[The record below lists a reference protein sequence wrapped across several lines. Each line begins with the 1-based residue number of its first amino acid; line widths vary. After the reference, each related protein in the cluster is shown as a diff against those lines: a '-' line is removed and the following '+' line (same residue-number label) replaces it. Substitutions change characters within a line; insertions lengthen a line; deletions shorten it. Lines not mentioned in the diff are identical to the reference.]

1 MAFSRIL
8 GHERQ
13 IEVLQRNIKSGQI
26 PPAYLFHGDEG
37 IGKHMAAIEFAKSVN
52 CGGDLFGDVPCD
64 TCQNCRNIE
73 AGCHP
78 NVSALALEMNQDTG
92 KMRQEIVIKQVR
104 AAQDFLSLKAV
115 GEGRKV
121 LIVDG
126 AHLMNEESANA
137 FLKTLE
143 EPPDNSHVILITSRA
158 ASLLPTILS
167 RCRAV
172 SFQPLKEDL
181 VAGLLMER
189 GMPPD
194 DARIIARMTGGRV
207 GDALS
212 SDAGELRESRKAFL
226 KTLDAITK
234 KGPSAVLKAAEEVVK
249 EAEGLP
255 EFVFFGSMWFRD
267 ILVILVGG
275 DARTAYNEDML
286 DSLYGWAGRTT
297 PARCENALLLLKQ
310 AGRSLERTF
319 NRRLLAEDLF
329 FRLREEASA

>member
-1 MAFSRIL
+1 MAFSHIL

-13 IEVLQRNIKSGQI
+13 LEVLQRNIKTGQI

-37 IGKHMAAIEFAKSVN
+37 IGKRMAAIEFAKAVN
-52 CGGDLFGDVPCD
+52 CGGDLFGEVPCG

-78 NVSALALEMNQDTG
+78 NVSALALELNQDTG
-92 KMRQEIVIKQVR
+92 KMRQEIVVKQVR

-121 LIVDG
+121 LVVDG

-143 EPPDNSHVILITSRA
+143 EPPDNSHVILITSRV

-167 RCRAV
+167 RCRSV
-172 SFQPLKEDL
+172 SYQPLKEDL
-181 VAGLLMER
+181 VAGLLMEK
-189 GMPPD
+189 GIPAA
-194 DARIIARMTGGRV
+194 DASLVARMTGGRV
-207 GDALS
+207 GEALS
-212 SDAGELRESRKAFL
+212 ADATELRDRRKAFL
-226 KTLDAITK
+226 KTLGAITE
-234 KGPSAVLKAAEEVVK
+234 KGPTAVLKAAEEAAK
-249 EAEGLP
+249 EADGLP
-255 EFVFFGSMWFRD
+255 EFVFFGTMWFRD
-267 ILVILVGG
+267 LLVILVGG
-275 DARTAYNEDML
+275 DARTAYNVDIMDKL
-286 DSLYGWAGRTT
+286 NGWAGRIS

-329 FRLREEASA
+329 FRLREETSA